1 MYIRGNALILASL
14 CLLLLFLRQTCPNQQ
29 IGKIKRFC
37 CELRRKAK
45 RWPWTQGHRV
55 QLPKAPCATA
65 QVHHVQEGALSLLTL
80 ELCVLIMQNPR
91 GTVPYFAQG

>member
-14 CLLLLFLRQTCPNQQ
+14 CLLLLFFRQMCPNQQ
-29 IGKIKRFC
+29 TGKIKRFC

-45 RWPWTQGHRV
+45 RWPWTQGHCV

-65 QVHHVQEGALSLLTL
+65 PVHHVQEGALPLLTL

-91 GTVPYFAQG
+91 GTVPCFAQG